1 MDCAFNMKKLIP
13 LALLCIAFSAQAQ
26 QMYRWVDHE
35 GKVHYTDQPPPPD
48 AKKVEEKKFG
58 GNLIQG
64 DKLPYS
70 TKQAVKNF
78 PITLYTGDCG
88 DACTQAK
95 AYLAKRGIPYAE
107 RLPGKNQADADLFKK
122 VSKDNLIPLLLVG
135 NSITLKGFTE
145 SEWASSL
152 DQAGYPASNPFT
164 PGQQPKPAEPGK
176 SSATPAASGT
186 QATTPPATQE
196 KSSAPR
202 KGY

>member
-1 MDCAFNMKKLIP
+1 MVCAFNMKKPIL

-58 GNLIQG
+58 GNIIQG

-70 TKQAVKNF
+70 THMAVKDF
-78 PITLYTGDCG
+78 PVTLYTGDCG
-88 DACTQAK
+88 EACIQAK

-107 RLPGKNQADADLFKK
+107 RLPGKNPADADLFKK
-122 VSKDNLIPLLLVG
+122 ISKENLIPLLLIG
-135 NSITLKGFTE
+135 NSITLKGFSE
-145 SEWASSL
+145 SEWASAL
-152 DQAGYPASNPFT
+152 DQAGYPKTNPFT

-176 SSATPAASGT
+176 PPATPPAASGT
-186 QATTPPATQE
+186 DSPPPAKQE
-196 KSSAPR
+196 NSGAR
-202 KGY
+202 TGY